1 MRLKFKKKFLIVKN
15 QKNKTT
21 AKTKQTIAKSTKTPK
36 EIHKDKKKKRKN
48 IKKRPTPFFQNIFH
62 MYSTCFLIKN
72 SWAQSI
78 YVIEIM
84 VSVKYHFFL
93 KAVLFIELFK
103 AISFSI
109 LLNFRIL
116 AIRLFIL

>member
-1 MRLKFKKKFLIVKN
+1 MEN

>member
-1 MRLKFKKKFLIVKN
+1 MKN

-21 AKTKQTIAKSTKTPK
+21 TKTKLRITKTTKTPK
-36 EIHKDKKKKRKN
+36 EIHIDKKN
-48 IKKRPTPFFQNIFH
+48 IKKRLTPFFRKIFH

-84 VSVKYHFFL
+84 LSVKCHFFL
-93 KAVLFIELFK
+93 KAVVFIELFR

-109 LLNFRIL
+109 LLTFRIS
-116 AIRLFIL
+116 AIRLFIFMNFFSLDL